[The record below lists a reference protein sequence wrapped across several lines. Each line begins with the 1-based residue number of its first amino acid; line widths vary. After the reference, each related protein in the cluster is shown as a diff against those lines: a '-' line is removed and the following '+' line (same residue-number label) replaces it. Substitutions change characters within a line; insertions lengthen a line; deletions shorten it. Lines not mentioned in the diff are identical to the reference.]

1 MPIYAKFIDRYPV
14 FSGGVMVGAHAGW
27 SRLQTFA
34 FGLARPAGGPQA
46 TQGSGGV
53 SVHEIVVTKTMD
65 AGSRG
70 LFSVGGWDPVKKAK
84 ITGEAEDPTVRI
96 DFTRA
101 DGRGGEATEL
111 SITLHGVVLE
121 REYTNP
127 WRGGRSAAAERYRI
141 RYRKMTYSNMP
152 PSSADVSYI
161 VKGALM
167 RPGGTTVQQSGSE
180 MYWAGV
186 WDKSDWIG

>member
-1 MPIYAKFIDRYPV
+1 MPIYAKFIDPYRG
-14 FSGGVMVGAHAGW
+14 FSGGVTVGAHAGW

-46 TQGSGGV
+46 AQGAGGV
-53 SVHEIVVTKTMD
+53 SLHDILLTKTTD

-70 LFSVGGWDPVKKAK
+70 LFSVGGWDPVKKAR

-111 SITLHGVVLE
+111 SITLHGVVME
-121 REYTNP
+121 SEYTNQ
-127 WRGGRSAAAERYRI
+127 RSGGRSAAAERYRI

-167 RPGGTTVQQSGSE
+167 RLGGTTVQQSGAD
-180 MYWAGV
+180 MYWAGL
-186 WDKSDWIG
+186 WNEGS

>member
-1 MPIYAKFIDRYPV
+1 MPIYAKFIDPYRG
-14 FSGGVMVGAHAGW
+14 FSGGVTVGAHAGW
-27 SRLQTFA
+27 SRLQSFA
-34 FGLARPAGGPQA
+34 FGPARPAGGPQA
-46 TQGSGGV
+46 AQGAGGV
-53 SVHEIVVTKTMD
+53 SLHDILLTKTTD

-70 LFSVGGWDPVKKAK
+70 LFSVGGWDPVKKAR

-111 SITLHGVVLE
+111 SITLHGVEME
-121 REYTNP
+121 REYTNQ
-127 WRGGRSAAAERYRI
+127 RSGGRSAAAERYRI

-167 RPGGTTVQQSGSE
+167 RAGATTVRPDGVT
-180 MYWAGV
+180 MHWASLY
-186 WDKSDWIG
+186 DKGDWIE

>member
-27 SRLQTFA
+27 SRLQTFE
-34 FGLARPAGGPQA
+34 FGLARPPAGPQA
-46 TQGSGGV
+46 AQGSGGV
-53 SVHEIVVTKTMD
+53 SLHDILVTKTTD
-65 AGSRG
+65 PGSRG
-70 LFSVGGWDPVKKAK
+70 LFSVGGWDPVKKAR

-111 SITLHGVVLE
+111 SITLHGVVME

-127 WRGGRSAAAERYRI
+127 RSGGRSTAAERYRL

-152 PSSADVSYI
+152 PSSAGVSHV

-167 RPGGTTVQQSGSE
+167 RAGGHHEAQIRGWEHSYE
-180 MYWAGV
+180 FRAGKWV
-186 WDKSDWIG
+186 

>member
-1 MPIYAKFIDRYPV
+1 MPIYAKFIDPYRGC
-14 FSGGVMVGAHAGW
+14 SGGVTVGAHAGW

-46 TQGSGGV
+46 TQGSGEV
-53 SVHEIVVTKTMD
+53 SAHEIVVTKTMD

-84 ITGEAEDPTVRI
+84 ITGEAEDPTVRV

-111 SITLHGVVLE
+111 SITLHGVVME

-127 WRGGRSAAAERYRI
+127 RSGGRSAAADRYRI

-152 PSSADVSYI
+152 LSSADVSHV

-167 RPGGTTVQQSGSE
+167 RAGATTVRPGGVTSITL
-180 MYWAGV
+180 
-186 WDKSDWIG
+186 

>member
-1 MPIYAKFIDRYPV
+1 MPIYAKFIDPYPV
-14 FSGGVMVGAHAGW
+14 FSGGVTVGAHAGW
-27 SRLQTFA
+27 SRLQTFE

-46 TQGSGGV
+46 AQGSGGV
-53 SVHEIVVTKTMD
+53 SLHDILVTKTTD

-84 ITGEAEDPTVRI
+84 ITGEPEDPTVRI

-111 SITLHGVVLE
+111 SITLHGVVME
-121 REYTNP
+121 KEYTNP
-127 WRGGRSAAAERYRI
+127 RSGGRSAAAERYRI
-141 RYRKMTYSNMP
+141 RYRKITYSNMP
-152 PSSADVSYI
+152 PSSADVSHV

-167 RPGGTTVQQSGSE
+167 R
-180 MYWAGV
+180 AGPPQCGPTESPCTGHHFMT
-186 WDKSDWIG
+186 KEIG